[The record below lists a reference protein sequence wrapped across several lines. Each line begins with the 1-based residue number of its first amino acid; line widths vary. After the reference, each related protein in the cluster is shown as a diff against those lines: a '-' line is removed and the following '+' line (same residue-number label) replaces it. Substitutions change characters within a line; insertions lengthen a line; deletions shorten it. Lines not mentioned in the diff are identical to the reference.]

1 MTGQTSP
8 RLHCRDD
15 DLARQAKRAMAK
27 WKMTLGE
34 RTRAEL
40 REPTLRE
47 RVQIEIEK
55 ERSRRTVRKTV
66 ATGSNSALPRG
77 SLIVRTAVRTAGA
90 GGTAGISTVA
100 SGCQLDGRD
109 RLRPST
115 SRPKAT
121 VGCEEH

>member
-1 MTGQTSP
+1 
-8 RLHCRDD
+8 
-15 DLARQAKRAMAK
+15 MAK
-27 WKMTLGE
+27 WKMTLDE

-40 REPTLRE
+40 GEPTQRE
-47 RVQIEIEK
+47 RVQMEIEK

-66 ATGSNSALPRG
+66 ATGSNTALPRG

-121 VGCEEH
+121 VGSEEH